1 MNPNRLWHRRDLLKA
16 IAATAI
22 VAPAILSGESAITAR
37 RIIKI
42 GYVSPLTGPL
52 AGFGEADRFILGQ
65 VRSALAQGLVN
76 GDVTYGVEIIHK
88 DSQSNASRASE
99 VALELIRREKVDLLL
114 AAGTPDTTNPVAD
127 QAEAHETLCLTTVAP
142 WQSYFFGR
150 NGNPAKG
157 FTWTYHFFWGL
168 EDVIAAYL
176 TLWSSVETNRV
187 VGGLF
192 PNDGD
197 GNAWGDVRIGFPPS
211 LKEAG
216 FKLVDTGRF
225 EPFVED
231 FTEQISAFKTA
242 RVEIVT
248 GVLPAPDFALFW
260 TQAAKQGLKPKV
272 VTVAKALLFPSS
284 VAALGTRADGLSSEI
299 WWTPNHPIDI
309 LKRAKN
315 PDDSASLLEAMKT
328 TDYNSVVG
336 PLKWTGEPVKNI
348 TKTPLVAGQ
357 WRKMDNI
364 FNLLVC
370 ENKTAPEIPVQE
382 KLNLLS

>member
-22 VAPAILSGESAITAR
+22 VAPAIVRGETAITAR

-42 GYVSPLTGPL
+42 GFVSPLTGPL

-197 GNAWGDVRIGFPPS
+197 GNAGVMS
-211 LKEAG
+211 E
-216 FKLVDTGRF
+216 LVFHR
-225 EPFVED
+225 
-231 FTEQISAFKTA
+231 
-242 RVEIVT
+242 
-248 GVLPAPDFALFW
+248 
-260 TQAAKQGLKPKV
+260 
-272 VTVAKALLFPSS
+272 
-284 VAALGTRADGLSSEI
+284 
-299 WWTPNHPIDI
+299 H
-309 LKRAKN
+309 
-315 PDDSASLLEAMKT
+315 
-328 TDYNSVVG
+328 
-336 PLKWTGEPVKNI
+336 
-348 TKTPLVAGQ
+348 
-357 WRKMDNI
+357 
-364 FNLLVC
+364 
-370 ENKTAPEIPVQE
+370 
-382 KLNLLS
+382 